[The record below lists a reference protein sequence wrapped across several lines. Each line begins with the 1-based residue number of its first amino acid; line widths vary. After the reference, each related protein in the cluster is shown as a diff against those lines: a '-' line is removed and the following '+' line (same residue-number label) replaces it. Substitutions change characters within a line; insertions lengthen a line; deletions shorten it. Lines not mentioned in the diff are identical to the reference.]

1 MPSTTT
7 HGDPVPVYRITAE
20 GTFCVCSPN
29 GPGGRPMIVRGALDD
44 PRVAALIQEYGGAPE
59 ADWIDV
65 DVDRIGDLPDDVR
78 EAIADALDR
87 LLAFDAAQREGGTAV
102 TA

>member
-1 MPSTTT
+1 MPTTT
-7 HGDPVPVYRITAE
+7 SRDGDVVPVYRITAQA
-20 GTFCVCSPN
+20 TFCVCSPN
-29 GPGGRPMIVRGALDD
+29 GPGGRPFIVRGALDD

-78 EAIADALDR
+78 DSIADALDR
-87 LLAFDAAQREGGTAV
+87 LLAFDAEQRAQAV